1 MNQTAPPRAPAPRK
15 LLLVRGSLSV
25 LISANTQALI
35 RLGIAAPWPDLTIST
50 LLAVAVAA
58 WGISDLIRALR

>member
-1 MNQTAPPRAPAPRK
+1 
-15 LLLVRGSLSV
+15 V
-25 LISANTQALI
+25 LISATTQALI

>member
-1 MNQTAPPRAPAPRK
+1 MNGTAASPAPARRK
-15 LLLVRGSLSV
+15 LLLVRGRLSV
-25 LISANTQALI
+25 LISATTQALI